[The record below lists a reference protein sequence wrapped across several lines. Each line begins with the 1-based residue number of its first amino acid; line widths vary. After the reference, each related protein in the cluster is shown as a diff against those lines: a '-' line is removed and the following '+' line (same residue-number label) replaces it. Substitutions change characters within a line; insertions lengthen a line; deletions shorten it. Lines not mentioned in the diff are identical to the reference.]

1 MTKGNI
7 GIDGRGALFY
17 RGTGIGTYTW
27 QLISHLEA
35 ATKNLRVFLPG
46 EEYRNFSFQSEDAL
60 NYAEFNGDMWREI
73 FLPEALAK
81 EGIALYH
88 VPQNGIGL
96 PEKKCSL
103 ETVTIHDLIPY
114 TFPETVGKG
123 YLKEFLKEMPKV
135 MERSDGM
142 ITVSQWSKKDIMNVF
157 SYPEAKIQ
165 VIYEAPEPIYQPLP
179 KTRAAAFLKEAY
191 HITGDYIL
199 YVGGFGIRKNV
210 KALINAV
217 YLLKKEAPFPF
228 RLVLPGKRNRDFDQ
242 LDALTESLGLTD
254 DVIFPD
260 YVPVSDLPYFYSGA
274 TAMVYPSL
282 YEGFG
287 LPPLEAMASGTP
299 VLSSRATSLPEV
311 LGDAVLY
318 FDPYN
323 SLELAEQLHRL
334 ISSRSLRKMLV
345 QKGLQK
351 AAGYRWEKT
360 AAETLAF
367 FDQVQERETPQ

>member
-1 MTKGNI
+1 MTNGKI

-35 ATKNLRVFLPG
+35 ATKDLRVFLPG
-46 EEYRNFSFQSEDAL
+46 EEYRDFSFQAENAL
-60 NYAEFNGDMWREI
+60 NYAEFSGDMWREV
-73 FLPEALAK
+73 FLPAALKK
-81 EGIALYH
+81 EKITLYH
-88 VPQNGIGL
+88 VPQNGLGL
-96 PEKKCSL
+96 PEKKCSP

-114 TFPETVGKG
+114 TFPETAGKG
-123 YLKEFLKEMPKV
+123 YLREFLKEMPRV
-135 MERSDGM
+135 MERCDGI
-142 ITVSQWSKKDIMNVF
+142 ITVSEWSKNDILKIF
-157 SYPEAKIQ
+157 HYPKEQIR

-179 KTRAAAFLKEAY
+179 KTKTAAFLWENYGIK
-191 HITGDYIL
+191 GDYIL

-210 KALINAV
+210 KALINAF
-217 YLLKKEAPFPF
+217 YILKKEEDFPF

-242 LDALTESLGLTD
+242 LDALTESLGLSE

-260 YVPVSDLPYFYSGA
+260 YVPVSELPYFYSGA

-299 VLSSRATSLPEV
+299 VLSSRASSLPEV
-311 LGDAVLY
+311 LGDAAIY
-318 FDPYN
+318 FDALN
-323 SLELAEQLHRL
+323 SVELAEQIHRL
-334 ISSRSLRKMLV
+334 VSSRTLRKILM
-345 QKGLQK
+345 QKGIEK
-351 AAGYRWEKT
+351 AASYRWEKT

-367 FDQVQERETPQ
+367 FDQVQKEGSV

>member
-1 MTKGNI
+1 MAKGNI

-27 QLISHLEA
+27 QLISHLEK

-46 EEYRNFSFQSEDAL
+46 EEFRDFSFRREDASR
-60 NYAEFNGDMWREI
+60 YAEFNGDMWREI
-73 FLPEALAK
+73 FLPEALPK
-81 EGIALYH
+81 EQIALYH

-123 YLKEFLKEMPKV
+123 YLKEFLKEMPKI
-135 MERSDGM
+135 MERSDGI
-142 ITVSQWSKKDIMNVF
+142 ITVSQWSKKDIINVF
-157 SYPEAKIQ
+157 GYPEAKIQ

-179 KTRAAAFLKEAY
+179 KTQAAAFLKAAY

-210 KALINAV
+210 KALVNAV
-217 YLLKKEAPFPF
+217 YLLKKDASFPF

-260 YVPVSDLPYFYSGA
+260 YVPVADLPYFYSGA

-323 SLELAEQLHRL
+323 SLELAKQLHRL
-334 ISSRSLRKMLV
+334 VSSRSLRKMLV

-351 AAGYRWEKT
+351 TAGYRWENT
-360 AAETLAF
+360 AAETLAY
-367 FDQVQERETPQ
+367 VHRVLERDTPQ